1 MSICVC
7 IIWKGSILFIR
18 STYCE
23 MIYWRYIFWG
33 VEGGRERGRGWGE
46 KERERER
53 EIDSLNGYAPHIF
66 QLDKTVFRHI
76 KMCLFVSVP
85 FEKCSYCFL
94 GAHIERWC
102 IRSGTYWKMI
112 NCGLWWENQKLFNEN
127 HIWSCK
133 CRWIW

>member
-1 MSICVC
+1 MR
-7 IIWKGSILFIR
+7 GR
-18 STYCE
+18 
-23 MIYWRYIFWG
+23 
-33 VEGGRERGRGWGE
+33 GRERKGE
-46 KERERER
+46 GVRRER
-53 EIDSLNGYAPHIF
+53 EIESLNGYAHHIF

-112 NCGLWWENQKLFNEN
+112 NCGL
-127 HIWSCK
+127 
-133 CRWIW
+133 